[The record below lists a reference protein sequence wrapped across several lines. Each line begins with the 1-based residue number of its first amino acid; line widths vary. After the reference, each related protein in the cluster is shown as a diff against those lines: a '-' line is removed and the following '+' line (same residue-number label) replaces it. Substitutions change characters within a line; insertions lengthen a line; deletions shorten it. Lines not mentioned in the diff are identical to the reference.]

1 MMKNLVFLYAGEC
14 SNRVFDKVF
23 DGKSSFELTVK
34 WATDVTECCAVCI
47 LCNDSAEETVKKN
60 LALIPGI
67 GASVITGSKWNTKT
81 LIQTMAC
88 ECKKYGAE
96 NAVFTFADR
105 PFMDSYLTNEVI
117 ECHKKYVA
125 EYTFADGYPYGFSP
139 EVISSGTLN
148 ILFGMAKDDPV
159 ENECIFNTM
168 KQDIN
173 SFEIE
178 AVIAPKD
185 YRMLR
190 FDFSCSIKR
199 NFIACKNLFETA
211 KSNNIK
217 FNAKD
222 FSDFAETQS
231 SVHRTLPSF
240 YNVQISSKY
249 NAFPFYAEPLEK
261 CCENKPDMSLEKFSF
276 LIKQISEFS
285 EDAVVSLSA
294 AGEPLVLSNVAEY
307 VQKILEYPKLRVLIE
322 TDGTLVTEQLAS
334 SIEKNGGKDRVIWI
348 VGIDAATP
356 LMYEK
361 IWKNG
366 SFEKAVDAVSVLAK
380 YFSQVYPQFTR
391 MNENEEELETFYRYY
406 HAKESPSGGK
416 LIIQKYDSFCK
427 TLPERK
433 PADLA
438 PLTRNPCWHLKRD
451 MTILSDGNVPLCR
464 EYIGT
469 SIGNVFD
476 QDLESIWKLSDEKL
490 QEHLNSNYCGRC
502 GDCDEY
508 YTFNF

>member
-1 MMKNLVFLYAGEC
+1 MKNIVFLYAADC
-14 SNRVFDKVF
+14 SDRVFDKVF
-23 DGKSSFELTVK
+23 DGKSSFELAVK
-34 WATDVTECCAVCI
+34 WACDVKESCAACI
-47 LCNDSAEETVKKN
+47 LCTDSEESTVKEN
-60 LALIPGI
+60 LAAIPGN
-67 GASVITGSKWNTKT
+67 GAAVITKSKWNTQH
-81 LIQTMAC
+81 LVQTMAA
-88 ECKKYGAE
+88 ECKKAGAE

-139 EVISSGTLN
+139 EVISAGTLN
-148 ILFGMAKDDPV
+148 ILSGMAKDDPV
-159 ENECIFNTM
+159 DNECIFNTM

-190 FDFSCSIKR
+190 FDFSCSQKR
-199 NFIACKNLFETA
+199 NFIACRRLFESA
-211 KSNNIK
+211 KEKGIK

-222 FSDFAETQS
+222 LSDFAETNA
-231 SVHRTLPSF
+231 SVQRTLPSF

-249 NAFPFYAEPLEK
+249 NAFPFYAEPLAN
-261 CCENKPDMSLEKFSF
+261 CCKDKTDMSLEKFTF
-276 LIKQISEFS
+276 LVKQISDFS

-294 AGEPLVLSNVAEY
+294 SGEPLLLSDFAEY
-307 VQKILEYPKLRVLIE
+307 VKKVLEYPKLKVLVE
-322 TDGTLVTEQLAS
+322 TDGTLVTPELVSLLEMPGA
-334 SIEKNGGKDRVIWI
+334 KDRIIWI
-348 VGIDAATP
+348 IGIDSATP
-356 LMYEK
+356 SMYEK

-366 SFEKAVDAVSVLAK
+366 SFEKAVNAVSLLAK
-380 YFSQVYPQFTR
+380 HFTQVYPQFTR
-391 MNENEEELETFYRYY
+391 MNENEDELESFYRYY

-427 TLPERK
+427 MLPDRK

-451 MTILSDGNVPLCR
+451 VTILCDGSVPLCR
-464 EYIGT
+464 ECVES
-469 SIGNVFD
+469 SIGNIFD
-476 QDLESIWKLSDEKL
+476 SDFESIWKLSEEKL
-490 QEHLNSNYCGRC
+490 EEHLKSNYCGKC